1 MTTLRTRH
9 FGEAARLRDR
19 AMMEDSTSTML
30 IETFADLICPWC
42 YIGKRRLARALA
54 DRPRLHVELRW
65 QPFQLNPD
73 MAPGGMERSAYLAAK
88 FGGTERARQ
97 IHLVVEETA
106 ERDGL
111 PLRLDRVRRTP
122 NSFDAHRLVRMAA
135 RRGLGDAMADALFH
149 AYFVDGLDIGDRDT
163 LAGTAASLGFDFQAI
178 KGLLATDAEAAAVA
192 SADSMA
198 RQLGLQAVPCY
209 IFNRRYALSGA
220 QEPASFLPLL
230 DLAVDEQEGVTVAAD

>member
-1 MTTLRTRH
+1 
-9 FGEAARLRDR
+9 
-19 AMMEDSTSTML
+19 ML
-30 IETFADLICPWC
+30 IETYADLICPWC

-54 DRPRLHVELRW
+54 DRPRVQVELRW

-73 MAPGGMERSAYLAAK
+73 MAAGGMERSAYLAAK

-111 PLRLDRVRRTP
+111 PLRLDRIRRTP
-122 NSFDAHRLVRMAA
+122 NSFDGHRLIRIAA
-135 RRGLGDAMADALFH
+135 RHGLGDRMADALFH

-163 LAGTAASLGFDFQAI
+163 LAATAAGLGFDFAEI
-178 KGLLATDAEAAAVA
+178 KALLTGDAETAAVFN
-192 SADSMA
+192 ADATA

-230 DLAVDEQEGVTVAAD
+230 DLGVEEQEGVTAAAD

>member
-1 MTTLRTRH
+1 
-9 FGEAARLRDR
+9 
-19 AMMEDSTSTML
+19 ML
-30 IETFADLICPWC
+30 IETYADLICPWC

-54 DRPRLHVELRW
+54 DRPRVQVELRW

-111 PLRLDRVRRTP
+111 PLRLDRIRRTP
-122 NSFDAHRLVRMAA
+122 NSFDGHRLIRIAA
-135 RRGLGDAMADALFH
+135 RHGLGDRMADALFH

-163 LAGTAASLGFDFQAI
+163 LAATAAGLGFDFTDI
-178 KGLLATDAEAAAVA
+178 KNLLTGDAETTAVFN
-192 SADSMA
+192 ADATA

-230 DLAVDEQEGVTVAAD
+230 DLGVEEQEGVTAAAD

>member
-1 MTTLRTRH
+1 
-9 FGEAARLRDR
+9 
-19 AMMEDSTSTML
+19 ML

-54 DRPRLHVELRW
+54 DRPRLRAELRW

-73 MAPGGMERSAYLAAK
+73 MPAGGMERSAYLAAK
-88 FGGTERARQ
+88 FGGVERARQ

-122 NSFDAHRLVRMAA
+122 NSFDGHRLIRIAA
-135 RRGLGDAMADALFH
+135 RSGLGDPMADALFH

-163 LAGTAASLGFDFQAI
+163 LAATAANLGFDFREI
-178 KGLLATDAEAAAVA
+178 RELLDTDAEAAAVQG
-192 SADSMA
+192 ADAMA

-209 IFNRRYALSGA
+209 IFDRRYALSGA

-230 DLAVDEQEGVTVAAD
+230 DLAVDEMEGVTVAAD

>member
-1 MTTLRTRH
+1 
-9 FGEAARLRDR
+9 
-19 AMMEDSTSTML
+19 ML
-30 IETFADLICPWC
+30 IETYADLICPWC

-54 DRPRLHVELRW
+54 DRPRVQVELRW

-111 PLRLDRVRRTP
+111 PLRLDRIRRTP
-122 NSFDAHRLVRMAA
+122 NSFDGHRLIRIAA
-135 RRGLGDAMADALFH
+135 RHGLGDRMADALFH

-163 LAGTAASLGFDFQAI
+163 LAATAAGLGFDFAEI
-178 KGLLATDAEAAAVA
+178 KTLLTGDAETTAVFN
-192 SADSMA
+192 ADATA

-230 DLAVDEQEGVTVAAD
+230 DLGVEEQEGVTAAAD

>member
-1 MTTLRTRH
+1 M
-9 FGEAARLRDR
+9 G
-19 AMMEDSTSTML
+19 DSTPIML

-73 MAPGGMERSAYLAAK
+73 MAPGGMDRGAYLAAK
-88 FGGTERARQ
+88 FGGPERARQ

-111 PLRLDRVRRTP
+111 PLRLDRVKRTP
-122 NSFDAHRLVRMAA
+122 NSFDAHRLVRMAS
-135 RRGLGDAMADALFH
+135 RRGAGDAMADALFH

-163 LAGTAASLGFDFQAI
+163 LAGTAAALGFDFQEI
-178 KGLLATDAEAAAVA
+178 KGLLATDSEAAAVA
-192 SADSMA
+192 GADAMA

-230 DLAVDEQEGVTVAAD
+230 DLAVDEQEGMTVAAD

>member
-1 MTTLRTRH
+1 
-9 FGEAARLRDR
+9 
-19 AMMEDSTSTML
+19 ML

-54 DRPRLHVELRW
+54 DRQRLPVEIRW

-73 MAPGGMERSAYLAAK
+73 MAPGGMDRGSYLAAK
-88 FGGTERARQ
+88 FGGSERARQ

-111 PLRLDRVRRTP
+111 PLRLDLVRRTP
-122 NSFDAHRLVRMAA
+122 NSFDAHRLIRIAA
-135 RRGLGDAMADALFH
+135 RRGLGDPMADALFH
-149 AYFVDGLDIGDRDT
+149 AYFVEGLDIGDRDT
-163 LAGTAASLGFDFQAI
+163 LAATAATLGFDVQEI
-178 KGLLATDAEAAAVA
+178 KGLLATDAEAAAVYG
-192 SADSMA
+192 ADALA

-230 DLAVDEQEGVTVAAD
+230 DLAVEEQAGVTAAAD

>member
-1 MTTLRTRH
+1 
-9 FGEAARLRDR
+9 
-19 AMMEDSTSTML
+19 ML
-30 IETFADLICPWC
+30 IETYADLICPWC

-54 DRPRLHVELRW
+54 DRPRVQVELRW

-73 MAPGGMERSAYLAAK
+73 MAAGGMERSAYLAAK

-111 PLRLDRVRRTP
+111 PLRLDRIRRTP
-122 NSFDAHRLVRMAA
+122 NSFDGHRLIRIAA
-135 RRGLGDAMADALFH
+135 RHGLGDRMADALFH

-163 LAGTAASLGFDFQAI
+163 LAATAAGLGFDFAEI
-178 KGLLATDAEAAAVA
+178 KTLLTGDAETTAVFN
-192 SADSMA
+192 ADATA

-230 DLAVDEQEGVTVAAD
+230 DLGIEEQEGVTAAAD

>member
-1 MTTLRTRH
+1 
-9 FGEAARLRDR
+9 
-19 AMMEDSTSTML
+19 ML
-30 IETFADLICPWC
+30 IETYADLICPWC

-54 DRPRLHVELRW
+54 DRPRVQVELRW

-73 MAPGGMERSAYLAAK
+73 MAAGGMERSAYLAAK

-111 PLRLDRVRRTP
+111 PLRLDRIRRTP
-122 NSFDAHRLVRMAA
+122 NSFDGHRLIRIAT
-135 RRGLGDAMADALFH
+135 RHGLGDRMADALFH

-163 LAGTAASLGFDFQAI
+163 LAATAAGLGFDFAEI
-178 KGLLATDAEAAAVA
+178 KTLLNGDTETTAVFNADAT
-192 SADSMA
+192 A

-230 DLAVDEQEGVTVAAD
+230 DLGVEEQEGVTAAAD

>member
-1 MTTLRTRH
+1 
-9 FGEAARLRDR
+9 
-19 AMMEDSTSTML
+19 ML
-30 IETFADLICPWC
+30 IESYADLICPWC

-54 DRPRLHVELRW
+54 DRPRVQVELRW

-111 PLRLDRVRRTP
+111 PLRLDRIRRTP
-122 NSFDAHRLVRMAA
+122 NSFDGHRLIRIAA
-135 RRGLGDAMADALFH
+135 RHGLGDRMADALFH
-149 AYFVDGLDIGDRDT
+149 AYFVEGLDIGDRDA
-163 LAGTAASLGFDFQAI
+163 LAATAAGLGFDFAEI
-178 KGLLATDAEAAAVA
+178 KALLTGDAETSAVFN
-192 SADSMA
+192 ADATA

-230 DLAVDEQEGVTVAAD
+230 DLGVEEQEGVTAAAD

>member
-1 MTTLRTRH
+1 
-9 FGEAARLRDR
+9 
-19 AMMEDSTSTML
+19 ML
-30 IETFADLICPWC
+30 IETYADLICPWC

-54 DRPRLHVELRW
+54 ERPRVQVELRW

-88 FGGTERARQ
+88 FGGAERARQ

-106 ERDGL
+106 LRDGL
-111 PLRLDRVRRTP
+111 PLRLDRIRRTP
-122 NSFDAHRLVRMAA
+122 NSFDGHRLIRIAA
-135 RRGLGDAMADALFH
+135 RHGLGDRMADALFH

-163 LAGTAASLGFDFQAI
+163 LAATAAGLGFDVAEI
-178 KGLLATDAEAAAVA
+178 KSLLASDAETTAVFN
-192 SADSMA
+192 ADATA

-230 DLAVDEQEGVTVAAD
+230 DLAVEEQEGVTVAAD

>member
-1 MTTLRTRH
+1 
-9 FGEAARLRDR
+9 
-19 AMMEDSTSTML
+19 ML
-30 IETFADLICPWC
+30 IETYADLICPWC

-54 DRPRLHVELRW
+54 DRPRVQVDLRW

-73 MAPGGMERSAYLAAK
+73 MAAGGMERSAYLAAK

-111 PLRLDRVRRTP
+111 PLRLDRIRRTP
-122 NSFDAHRLVRMAA
+122 NSFDGHRLIRIAA
-135 RRGLGDAMADALFH
+135 RHGLGDRMADALFH

-163 LAGTAASLGFDFQAI
+163 LAATAGGLGFDVAEI
-178 KGLLATDAEAAAVA
+178 KSLLSGDAETAAVFN
-192 SADSMA
+192 ADATA

-209 IFNRRYALSGA
+209 VFNRRYALSGA

-230 DLAVDEQEGVTVAAD
+230 DLAVEEQEGVTAAAD

>member
-1 MTTLRTRH
+1 
-9 FGEAARLRDR
+9 
-19 AMMEDSTSTML
+19 ML
-30 IETFADLICPWC
+30 IETYADLICPWC

-54 DRPRLHVELRW
+54 DRPRVQVELRW

-111 PLRLDRVRRTP
+111 PLRLDRIRRTP
-122 NSFDAHRLVRMAA
+122 NSFDGHRLIRIAA
-135 RRGLGDAMADALFH
+135 RHGLGDRMADALFH

-163 LAGTAASLGFDFQAI
+163 LAATAAGLGFDFADI
-178 KGLLATDAEAAAVA
+178 KTLLNSDAETSAVFN
-192 SADSMA
+192 ADATA

-230 DLAVDEQEGVTVAAD
+230 DLGVEEQEGVTAAAD

>member
-1 MTTLRTRH
+1 
-9 FGEAARLRDR
+9 
-19 AMMEDSTSTML
+19 ML
-30 IETFADLICPWC
+30 IETYADLICPWC

-54 DRPRLHVELRW
+54 DRPRVQVELRW

-73 MAPGGMERSAYLAAK
+73 MAAGGMERSAYLAAK

-111 PLRLDRVRRTP
+111 PLRLDRIRRTP
-122 NSFDAHRLVRMAA
+122 NSFDGHRLIRIAA
-135 RRGLGDAMADALFH
+135 RHGLGDRMADALFH

-163 LAGTAASLGFDFQAI
+163 LAATAAGLGFDFAEI
-178 KGLLATDAEAAAVA
+178 KALLTGDAETSAVFN
-192 SADSMA
+192 ADATA

-230 DLAVDEQEGVTVAAD
+230 DLGVEEQEGVTAAAD

>member
-1 MTTLRTRH
+1 
-9 FGEAARLRDR
+9 
-19 AMMEDSTSTML
+19 ML
-30 IETFADLICPWC
+30 IETYADLICPWC

-54 DRPRLHVELRW
+54 DRPRVQVELRW

-111 PLRLDRVRRTP
+111 PLRLDRIRRTP
-122 NSFDAHRLVRMAA
+122 NSFDGHRLIRIAA
-135 RRGLGDAMADALFH
+135 RHGLGDRMADALFH

-163 LAGTAASLGFDFQAI
+163 LSATAAGLGFDFTEI
-178 KGLLATDAEAAAVA
+178 KSLLTGDAETTAV
-192 SADSMA
+192 SNADATA

-230 DLAVDEQEGVTVAAD
+230 DLAVEEQEGVTAAAD